1 MNGASDT
8 SAHPGGLSLRDQ
20 ELLYRLGWFTRVRWA
35 MGGLAL
41 LMVLVSWRVLGM
53 RFTRE
58 GEPASP
64 APAVYVILLV
74 FLYNAAFTFLLHVV
88 RARRQPTR
96 RVMLEMTLGQLA
108 CDMIAVSALAHFT
121 GGVENFFIALIL
133 VPLVIGTELLPRSL
147 AYATAGVAAVLIN
160 AVLWGEQQ
168 EILPH
173 VSVEWRGAPVAL
185 YANPLYVLEVTAAL
199 TVTIFAMVF
208 VASSISNRL
217 RAREAELENAYAALR
232 KADETKSFFMR
243 KAGHEMRAPLA
254 AIHSILSAI
263 THTSQGLEPKHRQLI
278 DRTQQRTMAMMTLV
292 DDLRDYSRLRSP
304 DGLLRLARV
313 PLDEVVR
320 DTVELFRQ
328 QAADGGVALTCAAAA
343 VAVEGDRQL
352 LQEVATNLVA
362 NAVQYTPAGGA
373 IRVSLAKDHHEA
385 TLSVADTGIG
395 ISEAAAEKLFDE
407 FYRAPEAKAMMAHG
421 TGLGLAITRRIV
433 QMHGGRVTVDSQPG
447 QGATFTV
454 RVPLRQAPPAP

>member
-185 YANPLYVLEVTAAL
+185 YANPFYVLEVTAAL
-199 TVTIFAMVF
+199 VVTIFATVF

-217 RAREAELENAYAALR
+217 RTREAELENAYAALR

-304 DGLLRLARV
+304 DGLLRLAKV

-433 QMHGGRVTVDSQPG
+433 EMHGGRISVDSQPN